1 MEILNLSLRR
11 IHYLKPLTNPSKH
24 TVQER
29 LHTHTQRKRAWARA
43 DKKERAQKSFFL
55 RTLSYDW
62 SMCAHI
68 NQCETTYHAV
78 CVGLALGFQF

>member
-29 LHTHTQRKRAWARA
+29 LHT
-43 DKKERAQKSFFL
+43 ERERGGGGGERERERGGQ
-55 RTLSYDW
+55 
-62 SMCAHI
+62 H
-68 NQCETTYHAV
+68 
-78 CVGLALGFQF
+78 G

>member
-29 LHTHTQRKRAWARA
+29 LHTEREREREREGGGGRDSMGESRQERES
-43 DKKERAQKSFFL
+43 KKMIFFSQDSQL
-55 RTLSYDW
+55 
-62 SMCAHI
+62 
-68 NQCETTYHAV
+68 
-78 CVGLALGFQF
+78 